1 MGNGKPP
8 EEHNNGKHLER
19 IIDAE
24 TCEKHNARLGV
35 PCWAIF
41 SAHGLLKAIC
51 NSRAL
56 AYGARGDITPYE
68 KPGASNSKKKEYT
81 R

>member
-1 MGNGKPP
+1 MSNIRE

-19 IIDAE
+19 IIGAQP
-24 TCEKHNARLGV
+24 CEKHKAGLTV
-35 PCWAIF
+35 PCWIVP
-41 SAHGLLKAIC
+41 SAHGLLRAIC

-56 AYGARGDITPYE
+56 AYGARGKVTPYE
-68 KPGASNSKKKEYT
+68 KPLAPNSKKKVYT